1 MILLNAWSRPLRSGK
16 QNPKDYPWWPQVLEK
31 ITAPVIQVA
40 VRGEQALVDDVRWD
54 LNLTDLAQ
62 LVDKCDTWLGVDS
75 FFQHF
80 CWDLNKPGIVL
91 WGPSNPNIF
100 GHEQNINLTLGP
112 SAWRANQFLTWEQET
127 HDPQRFVSAS
137 VVLEHVE
144 KMVPGSTR

>member
-16 QNPKDYPWWPQVLEK
+16 QNPKDYPWWPQVLAE
-31 ITAPVIQVA
+31 ITVPVVQVA

-54 LNLTDLAQ
+54 LDLTQLAL
-62 LVDKCDTWLGVDS
+62 LVKECSIWLGVDS

-100 GHEQNINLTLGP
+100 GHEQNVNLTLG
-112 SAWRANQFLTWEQET
+112 SIAWRANQFLTWEQET
-127 HDPQRFVSAS
+127 HDANRFVSAS

>member
-31 ITAPVIQVA
+31 ITVPVVQVA

-54 LNLTDLAQ
+54 LDLTQLAL
-62 LVDKCDTWLGVDS
+62 LVNQCSIWLGVDS

-100 GHEQNINLTLGP
+100 GHEQNINLTLGS

-127 HDPQRFVSAS
+127 HDAHRFVSAS